1 MQEQF
6 LEGFRISPQQ
16 KRLWTLQ
23 QSASSQPYRATF
35 AVKIAGNLNLKV
47 LEAALQNLVSNYEIL
62 RTNFQCL
69 QGMALPL
76 QIINNHSVPAI
87 VYHNLSGIDSEAQA
101 AQIEK
106 LFAEVSSRVFD
117 LKYGHVLDICLVILS
132 PDLHLLLVG
141 MPALVA
147 DRVTV
152 KNFVQEISRFYAT
165 NLQGKELSDQPLQYA
180 DIAEW
185 QNELFEGADAEVGK
199 EYWRKNNILNFVDIS
214 LPSEK
219 KNEIKVEFKP
229 EVVAV
234 QLDNQ
239 VVAEIKNIA
248 QKYNTSTSVFILTCW
263 LVLLWRIAGNSDIVV
278 GTYCE
283 GRSYEQLESALGLFA
298 KYLPVYSHF
307 EEKLKFSE
315 NLKQVSESVREAFK
329 WQESFTWE
337 QVTELTDK
345 ARGCFFPV
353 CFDFEEQEA
362 DFSEA
367 NLSFSIDK
375 QYICLEPFKVKLSCS
390 QQDESLIAEFHYDSN
405 LFQSEDISRLVGQF
419 QTLLESTVSEPETAI
434 SELEILSDRDR
445 HQLLVEFNQSSISN
459 PKFPQD
465 SCIHQLFEKQAEQT
479 PDRIAIVFENQQL
492 TYRELNKKA
501 NCLAHYLQNLGV
513 GPEVVVALYTDR
525 SLDAIVGLLAILKAG
540 GAYLPL
546 DTALPAASL
555 AFRWQ
560 DARSPVLLTQTH
572 LAANL
577 SDRPPQV
584 ICLDADWDAIA
595 KLPDRNPNSEVTTQ
609 NLVYVLFT
617 SGSTGKPKGVAV
629 EHGQLLNYLNG
640 IWEKLE
646 LPTGASF
653 ATVSTLAAD
662 LGNTAIFPSLCGGGC
677 LHVVSSHR
685 TTDPAALAEYFNR
698 HAIDCLKIVPSH
710 LAALLAAAPPEQI
723 LPRQCLVLGGEA
735 ASWELISQVQQHAP
749 NCRILNHYG
758 PTEATV
764 GTTTFTVQNR
774 PTSQTVPLGRA
785 LPNCYTYV
793 LDRHHKPAPIGIPG
807 ELYIGG
813 SGLARGYLNRPAEQ
827 AERFIAN
834 PFVSGERLYK
844 TGDLACYLPDGNL
857 EFLGRVD
864 HQVKIRGFRIE
875 LGEIE
880 TVLSQHP
887 QVRQAVVSLR
897 EDEPGN
903 QRLVAY
909 AVPDSDRSASLAA
922 NDLQSFLRQRLPE
935 YMMPSAFVLL
945 KSLPLTANGKI
956 DRRSLPVPDS
966 VRPELAA
973 AYVAPQTDIERAIA
987 TIWQEM
993 LHLDRV
999 GIHDNFFDLGG
1010 HSLLIVQLYSKLQGV
1025 FNRTISITDIFK
1037 YPTINSLAKYLN
1049 QDQNSQPAFDEQS
1062 QDRAALRRQLIK
1074 QQMQSRKHL
1083 R

>member
-16 KRLWTLQ
+16 KRLWMLQ
-23 QSASSQPYRATF
+23 QSASNQPYRATF

-47 LEAALQNLVSNYEIL
+47 LELALQNLVSNYEIL

-69 QGMALPL
+69 QGMILPL
-76 QIINNHSVPAI
+76 QIINNQSVPKI
-87 VYHNLSGIDSEAQA
+87 IYYNLSGKDPELQA
-101 AQIEK
+101 AQVEA
-106 LFAEVSSRVFD
+106 LFAEVSSRLFD
-117 LKYGHVLDICLVILS
+117 LERGFVLDICLVILS
-132 PDLHLLLVG
+132 QDLHLLLVG

-147 DRVTV
+147 DRATV
-152 KNFVQEISRFYAT
+152 KNFVHEISRFYDS
-165 NLQGKELSDQPLQYA
+165 NLHGKELCDQPLQYA

-185 QNELFEGADAEVGK
+185 QNELFEGADAEIGR
-199 EYWRKNNILNFVDIS
+199 EYWRKNNLLKFVDLS
-214 LPSEK
+214 LPNEK
-219 KNEIKVEFKP
+219 KSELKVEFKP
-229 EVVAV
+229 EFIAVKLDIKVVAKIESV
-234 QLDNQ
+234 
-239 VVAEIKNIA
+239 A
-248 QKYNTSTSVFILTCW
+248 QKHNISTAVFILTCW
-263 LVLLWRIAGNSDIVV
+263 LVLLWRLTGNSDIVV

-283 GRSYEQLESALGLFA
+283 GRNYEQLESALGLFA

-337 QVTELTDK
+337 QGTELTEK
-345 ARGCFFPV
+345 NRELFFPI
-353 CFDFEEQEA
+353 CFEFEEQLA
-362 DFSEA
+362 KRSDV
-367 NLSFSIDK
+367 NLSVSIDK
-375 QYICLEPFKVKLSCS
+375 QYFCLEPFKVKLSCI
-390 QQDESLIAEFHYDSN
+390 QQNDLLNAEFHYDSS
-405 LFQSEDISRLVGQF
+405 LFQIEDISRLAGQF
-419 QTLLESTVSEPETAI
+419 QTLLESTVREPETPI

-445 HQLLVEFNQSSISN
+445 HQILVEFNQSPVSN
-459 PKFPQD
+459 PKFPDDQ
-465 SCIHQLFEKQAEQT
+465 CIHQLFEQQVEQT

-492 TYRELNKKA
+492 TYQELNKKA
-501 NCLAHYLQNLGV
+501 NCLADRLQKLGV
-513 GPEVVVALYTDR
+513 GPDVVVALYTDR

-546 DTALPAASL
+546 DPALPSASL

-595 KLPDRNPNSEVTTQ
+595 KLPDRNPNSEVTTK

-629 EHGQLLNYLNG
+629 EHRQLLNYLNG
-640 IWEKLE
+640 ICEKLE

-653 ATVSTLAAD
+653 ATVSTFAAD
-662 LGNTAIFPSLCGGGC
+662 LGNTAIFPSLCTGGC
-677 LHVVSSHR
+677 LHIVSSER
-685 TTDPAALAEYFNR
+685 TNDPAALAEYFNR

-723 LPRQCLVLGGEA
+723 LPRKCLVLGGEA
-735 ASWELISQVQQHAP
+735 ANWELICQIQQHAP

-758 PTEATV
+758 PTETTV
-764 GTTTFTVQNR
+764 GTTTFTVQSR
-774 PTSQTVPLGRA
+774 HSQTVPLGRA

-793 LDRHHKPAPIGIPG
+793 LDRHRQPVPIGVPG

-813 SGLARGYLNRPAEQ
+813 AGLARGYLNRAAEQ

-844 TGDLACYLPDGNL
+844 TGDSVRYLPDGNL

-887 QVRQAVVSLR
+887 QVRQAIASLR

-909 AVPDSDRSASLAA
+909 VVLDSDRCASPAT

-945 KSLPLTANGKI
+945 KSLPLTANGKV
-956 DRRSLPVPDS
+956 DRRSLPVPDCL
-966 VRPELAA
+966 RPELAA
-973 AYVAPQTDIERAIA
+973 AYVAPQTEIERAIA

-1025 FNRTISITDIFK
+1025 FNQTISITEIFK

-1049 QDQNSQPAFDEQS
+1049 QDPHLQPAFDDKS
-1062 QDRAALRRQLIK
+1062 QARAELRKELIK
-1074 QQMQSRKHL
+1074 QQRQSRKYL

>member
-16 KRLWTLQ
+16 KRLWMLQ
-23 QSASSQPYRATF
+23 QSASNPPYRATF

-87 VYHNLSGIDSEAQA
+87 VCHNLSGIDSEAQT
-101 AQIEK
+101 AQIET

-117 LKYGHVLDICLVILS
+117 LQYGHVLDVYLVILS
-132 PDLHLLLVG
+132 QDLYILLVG

-165 NLQGKELSDQPLQYA
+165 HLQGKEISDQPLQYA

-185 QNELFEGADAEVGK
+185 QNELFEGEDAEIGK
-199 EYWRKNNILNFVDIS
+199 EYWRKNNILNFVDLS
-214 LPSEK
+214 LINEK
-219 KNEIKVEFKP
+219 KNDIKVEFKP
-229 EVVAV
+229 EFVAV
-234 QLDNQ
+234 KFDNQ
-239 VVAEIKNIA
+239 VVSKVKNIA

-263 LVLLWRIAGNSDIVV
+263 LVLLWRLTGKSDIVV

-315 NLKQVSESVREAFK
+315 NLTQVSESVGEAFK
-329 WQESFTWE
+329 WQESFTGE
-337 QVTELTDK
+337 QATELTDK
-345 ARGCFFPV
+345 NRAGFFPV
-353 CFDFEEQEA
+353 CFDFEEQQA

-367 NLSFSIDK
+367 NLSFSLDK
-375 QYICLEPFKVKLSCS
+375 RYICLEPFKVKLSCLHQNDS
-390 QQDESLIAEFHYDSN
+390 ITAEFHYNSN
-405 LFQSEDISRLVGQF
+405 LFAIEDISRLAGQF
-419 QTLLESTVSEPETAI
+419 QTLLASTVSEPETAI

-445 HQLLVEFNQSSISN
+445 HQILVEFNQSPVSN
-459 PKFPQD
+459 PKFPDDQ
-465 SCIHQLFEKQAEQT
+465 CIHQLFEQQAEQT

-492 TYRELNKKA
+492 TYQELNKKA
-501 NCLAHYLQNLGV
+501 NCLAHHLQHWGV

-546 DTALPAASL
+546 DPALPAASL

-595 KLPDRNPNSEVTTQ
+595 KLPDRNPNSEVTTK

-629 EHGQLLNYLNG
+629 EHRQLLNYLNG
-640 IWEKLE
+640 ICEKLE
-646 LPTGASF
+646 LPTGSSF
-653 ATVSTLAAD
+653 ATVSTFAAD
-662 LGNTAIFPSLCGGGC
+662 LGNTAIFPSLCTGGC
-677 LHVVSSHR
+677 LHIVSSER
-685 TTDPAALAEYFNR
+685 TNDPAALAEYFNR

-710 LAALLAAAPPEQI
+710 LSALLAAAPPEQI
-723 LPRQCLVLGGEA
+723 LPRKCLVLGGEA
-735 ASWELISQVQQHAP
+735 AHWELISQIQQHAP

-758 PTEATV
+758 PTETTV
-764 GTTTFTVQNR
+764 GTTTFTVQSR
-774 PTSQTVPLGRA
+774 HSQTVPLGRA

-793 LDRHHKPAPIGIPG
+793 LDRHRQPVPIGVPG

-813 SGLARGYLNRPAEQ
+813 AGLARGYLNRAAEQ

-844 TGDLACYLPDGNL
+844 TGDSVRYLPDGNL

-887 QVRQAVVSLR
+887 QVRQAIASLR

-909 AVPDSDRSASLAA
+909 VVPDSDRSASLAT

-945 KSLPLTANGKI
+945 KSLPLTANGKV
-956 DRRSLPVPDS
+956 DRRSLPVPDCL
-966 VRPELAA
+966 RPELAA
-973 AYVAPQTDIERAIA
+973 AYVAPQTEIESAIA

-1062 QDRAALRRQLIK
+1062 QDRADLRRQLIK
-1074 QQMQSRKHL
+1074 QQMQSRKNL